1 MRRWLQAQGLM
12 TAPVLAL
19 FFAAPANFLLNWLL
33 VWGPWEKIRI
43 GFVGAPI
50 ATAVSIN
57 VMVSSPSHAET
68 SRNRNRGD
76 ADNLLFCFEN
86 SLSLCWFIRFFTH
99 RERHG
104 VGSIRG
110 CSRDWG

>member
-57 VMVSSPSHAET
+57 VMVSSLPLTLPPILNKELTIEEIVCHFI
-68 SRNRNRGD
+68 GLF
-76 ADNLLFCFEN
+76 NLV
-86 SLSLCWFIRFFTH
+86 RT
-99 RERHG
+99 
-104 VGSIRG
+104 
-110 CSRDWG
+110 

>member
-57 VMVSSPSHAET
+57 VMVSIPSSHSHSNEGLT
-68 SRNRNRGD
+68 SSSVVCHFIG
-76 ADNLLFCFEN
+76 LFD
-86 SLSLCWFIRFFTH
+86 LVRT
-99 RERHG
+99 
-104 VGSIRG
+104 
-110 CSRDWG
+110 

>member
-57 VMVSSPSHAET
+57 VMVSSLLLSPS
-68 SRNRNRGD
+68 SMGNRKTD
-76 ADNLLFCFEN
+76 E
-86 SLSLCWFIRFFTH
+86 I
-99 RERHG
+99 
-104 VGSIRG
+104 
-110 CSRDWG
+110 